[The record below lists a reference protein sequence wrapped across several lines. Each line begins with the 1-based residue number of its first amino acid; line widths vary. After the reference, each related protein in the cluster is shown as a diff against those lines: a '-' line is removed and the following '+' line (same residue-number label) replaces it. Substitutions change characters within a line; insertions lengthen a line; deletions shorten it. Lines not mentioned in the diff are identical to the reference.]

1 MAPKKGKR
9 KRAAA
14 PAPETDEVEV
24 IPDSQPLDPMQE
36 EAVLQEE
43 FVGPQTSAQTSDGD
57 SDKKKKLIAY
67 QFDEEQ
73 EKELS
78 IWYRENHLFYNKKLK
93 SYKYIEK
100 KKQLYKDKART
111 YDPEC
116 SGK

>member
-14 PAPETDEVEV
+14 PAPEEVEVEV

-57 SDKKKKLIAY
+57 SDKRKKLIAY

-78 IWYRENHLFYNKKLK
+78 IWYRENPLFYNKRLK
-93 SYKYIEK
+93 SYKDIEN
-100 KKQLYKDKART
+100 KKQLYKDKAST